1 MILYF
6 ACKIVENPLIQN
18 CIESG
23 YFYPVIFPKRSEF
36 QTSNFEI
43 FLKTLDSYSKL
54 DFSTA
59 IFNLDLSSIS
69 IDKAELIRN
78 KIQSLFGVNQ
88 LIIRFTRPNKVH
100 DWLEEIKSYRDQI
113 DFNEPV
119 LVALNHDHPWIDYNQ
134 NVFKEVVNQIF
145 EENADLTGRVLYYS
159 HAPEVINWAL
169 HGRNKERYTNI
180 VGNIF
185 RCTDGHHWID
195 SIGVMTMETF
205 YQIWK
210 HVRFDGDY
218 IGRFDWKGV
227 RFLGLDLD
235 TYIYPREFF
244 RHFDGYAHTTGL
256 RLNESLTLNSILP
269 FEFPIGSSID
279 EMVLFY
285 YQLWKANYLLFI
297 ESYLSDHYFS
307 LKTPK
312 AILIE
317 AIQTS
322 IQIFEK
328 AYLDM
333 DYKYG
338 VLSELQKQQV
348 QLGLIHNI
356 YFNANNIYAQIN
368 TNMRLK
374 SNWFIAPYN
383 QFKLLIKN
391 FLKK

>member
-6 ACKIVENPLIQN
+6 ACKIVEDSLIPSG
-18 CIESG
+18 IESG

-69 IDKAELIRN
+69 IDEAEFIKS
-78 KIQSLFGVNQ
+78 KIHSLFDVNH

-100 DWLEEIKSYRDQI
+100 DWLEEIESYRIHI

-119 LVALNHDHPWIDYNQ
+119 LVALNHDHPWVDYNK
-134 NVFKEVVNQIF
+134 NIFNEVVSQIF
-145 EENADLTGRVLYYS
+145 EENTDLTGRVLYYS

-169 HGRNKERYTNI
+169 RGRNNERYTNI
-180 VGNIF
+180 GGNIF
-185 RCTDGHHWID
+185 RCTDGHKWID

-205 YQIWK
+205 LQIWK
-210 HVRFDGDY
+210 HVSFNGDY

-227 RFLGLDLD
+227 TFFDLDLT
-235 TYIYPREFF
+235 TYVFPREFF
-244 RHFDGYAHTTGL
+244 RHFDGYTHTTGL

-269 FEFPIGSSID
+269 FEYPMGGSID
-279 EMVLFY
+279 AMVLFY
-285 YQLWKANYLLFI
+285 YQLWKANYLDFI
-297 ESYLSDHYFS
+297 ESYLFDHYIS
-307 LKTPK
+307 LKTRK
-312 AILIE
+312 AILVE

-322 IQIFEK
+322 IQIFEN

-338 VLSELQKQQV
+338 DLSELQKLQV
-348 QLGLIHNI
+348 LHGLINII
-356 YFNANNIYAQIN
+356 YFDANSIYADLN
-368 TNMRLK
+368 TNIKLK
-374 SNWFIAPYN
+374 SNWLMTPFSQLKLFIN
-383 QFKLLIKN
+383 NLLK
-391 FLKK
+391 

>member
-6 ACKIVENPLIQN
+6 ACKIVEDSLIPN
-18 CIESG
+18 GKDSG
-23 YFYPVIFPKRSEF
+23 YFYPVILPRKTDF
-36 QTSNFEI
+36 QNSNFDI
-43 FLKTLDSYSKL
+43 FLKTLDTYSKL
-54 DFSTA
+54 EFTSVL
-59 IFNLDLSSIS
+59 FNLDLSEIS
-69 IDKAELIRN
+69 IPQVDIIQD
-78 KIQSLFGVNQ
+78 KIQALFGKNR
-88 LIIRFTRPNKVH
+88 LILRFSRPNKVH
-100 DWLEEIKSYRDQI
+100 DWLKEIESYRDEI

-119 LVALNHDHPWIDYNQ
+119 LVALNHDHPWVDYNQ
-134 NVFKEVVNQIF
+134 NVFTEVVNQIF
-145 EENADLTGRVLYYS
+145 EENTDLTGRVLYYS

-169 HGRNKERYTNI
+169 RGRYKERYTSI
-180 VGNIF
+180 GGNIF
-185 RCTDGHHWID
+185 RCPDGHHWID

-210 HVRFDGDY
+210 HVRFDGEY

-227 RFLGLDLD
+227 RFVGLDLN

-269 FEFPIGSSID
+269 FEYPIGSTID

-285 YQLWKANYLLFI
+285 YQLWKANYLHFI
-297 ESYLSDHYFS
+297 ESYLFDHYFS

-322 IQIFEK
+322 IQIFEE

-333 DYKYG
+333 DFKYE
-338 VLSELQKQQV
+338 VLSELQKKQV

-356 YFNANNIYAQIN
+356 YFDANNIYAQIN
-368 TNMRLK
+368 TNMKLK
-374 SNWFIAPYN
+374 SNWLIAPYS
-383 QFKLLIKN
+383 QFKLLFKN